1 MPEAVRMMTVVL
13 LSSTEQNE
21 GTCPTGHT
29 PANGNHLP
37 GPEDTLVTD
46 TLLQKDEAERQK

>member
-1 MPEAVRMMTVVL
+1 MMTVVL